1 MMEQV
6 NHPQHYN
13 ARPDGLECIDIIRH
27 YTFNIG
33 CAIKYLWRA
42 GLKGGDNSTEQD
54 LRKAIFYIEDELHL
68 GIELDE
74 FADMTRESFDD
85 LQDMLKRMTGR
96 DFQEVANYEYYGE
109 HLTHAMSCLL
119 HVGLVSGGRV
129 YRVSYASHILRDAI
143 AEIKNYI
150 NELKQTTD
158 LKP

>member
-96 DFQEVANYEYYGE
+96 DLQEVANYEYYGE
-109 HLTHAMSCLL
+109 HLAHAMFCLL
-119 HVGLVSGGRV
+119 HVGLVSDGRV

-143 AEIKNYI
+143 AEIKTYI
-150 NELKQTTD
+150 NELKQTT
-158 LKP
+158 L